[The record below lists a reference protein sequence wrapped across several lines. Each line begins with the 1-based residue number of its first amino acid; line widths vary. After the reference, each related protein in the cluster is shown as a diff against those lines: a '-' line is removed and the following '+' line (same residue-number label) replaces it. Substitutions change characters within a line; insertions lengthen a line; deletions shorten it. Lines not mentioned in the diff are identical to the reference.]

1 MSKLCTVSVLI
12 KGDFLTSS
20 KKNHKSMFFRV
31 MNDFVERQET
41 GLVGVEDEGAS
52 IDLESEDECQ
62 SLDDEE
68 EDIDEE

>member
-1 MSKLCTVSVLI
+1 ML
-12 KGDFLTSS
+12 
-20 KKNHKSMFFRV
+20 FRV
-31 MNDFVERQET
+31 MGDFVERQET
-41 GLVGVEDEGAS
+41 GLVGVEDEGSS

>member
-1 MSKLCTVSVLI
+1 
-12 KGDFLTSS
+12 
-20 KKNHKSMFFRV
+20 MFFRV

-41 GLVGVEDEGAS
+41 GLVGVEDEGSS

>member
-1 MSKLCTVSVLI
+1 MSKLCTNSVLI
-12 KGDFLTSS
+12 MGNFLAPF
-20 KKNHKSMFFRV
+20 KRNHRPMFFRV

-41 GLVGVEDEGAS
+41 GLVGMEDEGSS

-68 EDIDEE
+68 EDTDE

>member
-1 MSKLCTVSVLI
+1 
-12 KGDFLTSS
+12 
-20 KKNHKSMFFRV
+20 MFFRV
-31 MNDFVERQET
+31 MNDFVERHGT
-41 GLVGVEDEGAS
+41 GLVGVEDEGSS